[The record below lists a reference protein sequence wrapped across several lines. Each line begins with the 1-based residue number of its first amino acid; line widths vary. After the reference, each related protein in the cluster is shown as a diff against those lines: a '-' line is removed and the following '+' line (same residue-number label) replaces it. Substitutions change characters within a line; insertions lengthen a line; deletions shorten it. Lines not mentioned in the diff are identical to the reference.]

1 LCSATKTS
9 CARLMALE
17 EKEELVVDDD
27 RIGSRNFCSWPTNG
41 RNMVGCLP
49 INSANAE
56 RTVSRRGDS
65 FTGLATSDAF
75 FEFMRMREAVMKLG
89 RFGVVISRTNVG
101 YWYVRWKMRVN
112 VMMANFLVEDGSDF

>member
-1 LCSATKTS
+1 MTRKD
-9 CARLMALE
+9 R
-17 EKEELVVDDD
+17 ELVVVDEAK
-27 RIGSRNFCSWPTNG
+27 IGSKNFCSWPTKG

-49 INSANAE
+49 ISSANAE

-65 FTGLATSDAF
+65 FAGLVDSDVF
-75 FEFMRMREAVMKLG
+75 FAFMRLREAVMKPG

-112 VMMANFLVEDGSDF
+112 VMMDNFLVEDGSDF